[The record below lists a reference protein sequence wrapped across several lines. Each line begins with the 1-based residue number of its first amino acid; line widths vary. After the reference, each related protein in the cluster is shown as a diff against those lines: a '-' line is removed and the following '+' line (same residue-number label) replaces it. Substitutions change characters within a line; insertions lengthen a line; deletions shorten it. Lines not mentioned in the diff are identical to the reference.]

1 MEKLFHGQIKAIA
14 LFDHFRI
21 NESMEKLFLE
31 QMKMISLLIIKMLFI
46 FQFAELAAVFIL
58 DKLKILNKE
67 L

>member
-1 MEKLFHGQIKAIA
+1 MEKLFHGQIKVIA

-31 QMKMISLLIIKMLFI
+31 QMKMISLLTIKMLFI